1 VQSLPQREP
10 LRFSQLQDV
19 LVHTVKGDVL
29 SSQAVVAPLKRD
41 EVIPHGGRDQQLV
54 PQLPILLVS
63 AVQTVFV
70 QLANGDRIAHAFGAP
85 TPEAVVGVDAST
97 TNPYSTRSSRKKQ
110 TNVRV
115 RTPFGIITRLQ
126 SRGFPAPESY
136 KTPTLHA
143 TWDMLVK

>member
-1 VQSLPQREP
+1 M
-10 LRFSQLQDV
+10 
-19 LVHTVKGDVL
+19 LVHLVKRAVL
-29 SSQAVVAPLKRD
+29 SRQTLAAPLQRD

-85 TPEAVVGVDAST
+85 SPEAVVGVDAST
-97 TNPYSTRSSRKKQ
+97 TNLTSIRSSRKKQ

-115 RTPFGIITRLQ
+115 RTSFGIISVLKHRVFPRRRAIIFTWTTFVRCLQ
-126 SRGFPAPESY
+126 
-136 KTPTLHA
+136 L
-143 TWDMLVK
+143 